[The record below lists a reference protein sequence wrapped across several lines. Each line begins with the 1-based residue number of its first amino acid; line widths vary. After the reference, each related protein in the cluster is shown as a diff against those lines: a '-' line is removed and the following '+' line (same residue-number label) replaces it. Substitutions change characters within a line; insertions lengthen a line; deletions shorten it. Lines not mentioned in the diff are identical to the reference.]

1 MKIVNS
7 RLGLEVEFLENQVLN
22 LTLESPGYFAKMV
35 YSIGKQIDGE
45 EGELIISDSEKEISL
60 EKKAIII
67 TNPLMVNCNEKKI
80 LTQLYKN
87 LSEKI
92 VQDYSME
99 FAKINQQIITFME
112 LLANSSEYNLTM
124 DVDLQALGLV
134 KYCNVYVDT
143 YYDNLAEKF
152 IDYLRA
158 MKTICKIDI
167 VFVLNIKQYF
177 NTSELEEIYKY
188 CFYMK
193 IYLINLEG
201 IKSNPIKQ
209 DKYIIIAKDL
219 CILEILY

>member
-1 MKIVNS
+1 
-7 RLGLEVEFLENQVLN
+7 
-22 LTLESPGYFAKMV
+22 
-35 YSIGKQIDGE
+35 
-45 EGELIISDSEKEISL
+45 
-60 EKKAIII
+60 
-67 TNPLMVNCNEKKI
+67 
-80 LTQLYKN
+80 
-87 LSEKI
+87 
-92 VQDYSME
+92 
-99 FAKINQQIITFME
+99 ME

-209 DKYIIIAKDL
+209 DKYIIIDKDL